1 MAIVI
6 KHEIEYDHKF
16 DQKTNRHYIN
26 GILSVLHC
34 HHYTCLYTQ
43 LALDAGETNL
53 LKECAR
59 ESFHDLFTQYF
70 LKHPTLNSVEEKVDV
85 ASQYYSLLGLGKM
98 EVKFI
103 GKFSGAVELPFS
115 HTDSGWVK
123 KWGNYDKPINY
134 ITGGFIEALFSV
146 CLNMPLNAYEAEEEQ
161 SIVMGAASSIF
172 KVTRK

>member
-6 KHEIEYDHKF
+6 KDNIQYNHQF
-16 DQKTNRHYIN
+16 DEKTNRHYIN

-43 LALDAGETNL
+43 LALDAGETDL

-59 ESFHDLFTQYF
+59 ESFRDLLIQYF
-70 LKHPTLNSVEEKVDV
+70 SKHPEHSTIKEKVTI

-98 EVKFI
+98 NVKFI

-123 KWGNYDKPINY
+123 KM
-134 ITGGFIEALFSV
+134 GGL
-146 CLNMPLNAYEAEEEQ
+146 
-161 SIVMGAASSIF
+161 
-172 KVTRK
+172 